1 MSSPCALHDLAPIS
15 LRSRPEPASTA
26 LPCRYNTYCSPYCS
40 RPYVLQPTTVHEGA
54 CGCDGGVAVWGGVCA
69 RMRACVPQGQPGV
82 RRPARVSFVN
92 DCTEY
97 SCIQLVEEASVGPRR
112 GVGSGETVHAAVF
125 GEWAEQR
132 AVEVATPQGAYR

>member
-1 MSSPCALHDLAPIS
+1 MW
-15 LRSRPEPASTA
+15 LRR
-26 LPCRYNTYCSPYCS
+26 R
-40 RPYVLQPTTVHEGA
+40 R
-54 CGCDGGVAVWGGVCA
+54 GGVGVSGA
-69 RMRACVPQGQPGV
+69 RMRVCVPQGQPGV

-125 GEWAEQR
+125 GEWVEQR
-132 AVEVATPQGAYR
+132 AVEAATPQGAYR